1 MNSDSYAGEMPRL
14 EIKTL
19 GRFQIWRDGCYI
31 DDYGSAE
38 AEKLIRILLSA
49 GGPLD
54 VDLLADYVGVS
65 DGVSVGLTDVVRRAR
80 LALEPELDP
89 TQDNAQSGFIRQVGS
104 GYVFDVG
111 DGVEIDALTFET
123 LSRRADALF
132 EEGRIDEAFDL
143 YERAVSA
150 YTGGYLPESYM
161 EPWVMPRYDDLL
173 QMYTGALNR
182 MADISVMRGQ
192 FDEAIR
198 LARLSLKNHA
208 YDESTHRRLMRY
220 YACRMDKERA
230 ERVFENAQRLFVQ
243 LSMTPISAVTRR
255 LYDDIMADREISCTE
270 ADI

>member
-1 MNSDSYAGEMPRL
+1 MGETPRL

-19 GRFQIWRDGCYI
+19 GRFQIWRNGCYI
-31 DDYGSAE
+31 DDYGSME
-38 AEKLIRILLSA
+38 VEKLIQILLSA
-49 GGPLD
+49 DGP
-54 VDLLADYVGVS
+54 VDAGLLADYVGIS
-65 DGVSVGLTDVVRRAR
+65 GGVFGGLTAIVQRAD
-80 LALEPELDP
+80 LALEPDLDP
-89 TQDNAQSGFIRQVGS
+89 AQDDAQSGFIRQVEG
-104 GYVFDVG
+104 GYLFDVG
-111 DGVEIDALTFET
+111 DNVEIDALTFES
-123 LSRRADALF
+123 LSRRADTLF
-132 EEGRIDEAFDL
+132 GEGRIDEAFDF

-161 EPWVMPRYDDLL
+161 EPWAMPRYDNLL
-173 QMYTGALNR
+173 RTYAGALNR

-243 LSMTPISAVTRR
+243 LSMAQISAVTRR